1 MGLRCARIECSE
13 MASASLMFQAG
24 EALVQI
30 IDLADATAGIP
41 LCAEHTRTRTA
52 PVGWDIIDSRT
63 PARLDQTVVEAP
75 ADDLTGPDER
85 PPLRRKTDEPF
96 QWGREAKTSADAD
109 LEADSPLLSRAF
121 SPVQDS

>member
-1 MGLRCARIECSE
+1 

-52 PVGWDIIDSRT
+52 PVGWEIIDSRS
-63 PARLDQTVVEAP
+63 PARLDQAVVEPSVAEVN
-75 ADDLTGPDER
+75 GPTER

-96 QWGREAKTSADAD
+96 QWGRDAKTSDEVD
-109 LEADSPLLSRAF
+109 LAADSPLLQRAF
-121 SPVQDS
+121 NPVQDS